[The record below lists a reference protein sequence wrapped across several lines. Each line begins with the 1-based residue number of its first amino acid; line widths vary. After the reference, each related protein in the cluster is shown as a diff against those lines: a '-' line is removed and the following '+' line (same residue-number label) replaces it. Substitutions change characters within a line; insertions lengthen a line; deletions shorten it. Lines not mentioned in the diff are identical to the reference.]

1 MTRTTQSPAGRLTAR
16 RASSPSA
23 GKILPAHARV
33 HHRSLVLQHLF
44 DSGPHTRSELASL
57 SGLTRPTVTD
67 VVADLLADGLVADL
81 GVRPGTRMGK
91 PATLVGIHAEG
102 AYVVCLDLSGDHAQ
116 RGSVVD
122 LAGTTVV
129 SREIAIDAAQGEEA
143 VRLTIELARAL
154 LDAAPGRVL
163 GVGVGSPGV
172 VSVDGVVRHAPNL
185 GWTRLDLR
193 ARLADALD
201 LPVHVAND
209 ADTAALAEDTF
220 GDGSGAGLL
229 LVEIGRGVGAGI
241 LLDGHLLRGP
251 FGTAGEIGHVTIVPD
266 GPECSCGR
274 HGCLESYT
282 SAPRL
287 RARIEGLAPDDA
299 AAELA
304 AAGRQLGQTVAPVA
318 QALGLQDIVLSG
330 PDELL
335 DGAFRAA
342 VEQTVLSLTRPFGD
356 EPIRVRM
363 SALGHDGVLAGAAAL
378 VLDSELG
385 LS

>member
-1 MTRTTQSPAGRLTAR
+1 
-16 RASSPSA
+16 
-23 GKILPAHARV
+23 
-33 HHRSLVLQHLF
+33 
-44 DSGPHTRSELASL
+44 LASL

-143 VRLTIELARAL
+143 VRLTVELARTL
-154 LDAAPGRVL
+154 LEAAPGRVL
-163 GVGVGSPGV
+163 GIGVGSPGV

-251 FGTAGEIGHVTIVPD
+251 FGTA
-266 GPECSCGR
+266 
-274 HGCLESYT
+274 
-282 SAPRL
+282 
-287 RARIEGLAPDDA
+287 
-299 AAELA
+299 
-304 AAGRQLGQTVAPVA
+304 
-318 QALGLQDIVLSG
+318 
-330 PDELL
+330 
-335 DGAFRAA
+335 
-342 VEQTVLSLTRPFGD
+342 
-356 EPIRVRM
+356 
-363 SALGHDGVLAGAAAL
+363 
-378 VLDSELG
+378 
-385 LS
+385 